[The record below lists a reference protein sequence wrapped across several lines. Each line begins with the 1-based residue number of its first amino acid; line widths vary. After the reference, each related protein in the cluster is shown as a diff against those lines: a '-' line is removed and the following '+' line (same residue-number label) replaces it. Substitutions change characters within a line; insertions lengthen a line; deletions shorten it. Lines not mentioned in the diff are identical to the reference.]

1 MVNVTIY
8 GIHTDPSW
16 VMWQWLMIE
25 IGASKMTPVDFPSGE
40 FWCLKFVIS
49 EFLHLMWQ
57 ERAQLKTRPKDVA
70 TINNICFVF
79 GKPYHVNLRQ
89 SIHWLKQWRRKAC
102 VRKEFERTWK
112 NHLDFPLW
120 FWLQIE
126 APTQKKMPNGTLTP
140 PVLLMVPDVDL
151 SSNMVVVNKLQQNST
166 GYGLTHF
173 FPICCCLIPKRISM
187 FKTILRY
194 FTSGVPFAKTF
205 SQLTVLESSISI
217 RSIFFWLIVYPI
229 IWQSGNQP
237 EKGDFLD
244 RQPPIQLSH
253 HFEGNTMIIR
263 MGNMIQPTKRS

>member
-89 SIHWLKQWRRKAC
+89 SIHWLKQGRRKAC

-126 APTQKKMPNGTLTP
+126 APTQKKNAHWYFDSPSSTDGT
-140 PVLLMVPDVDL
+140 
-151 SSNMVVVNKLQQNST
+151 
-166 GYGLTHF
+166 
-173 FPICCCLIPKRISM
+173 R
-187 FKTILRY
+187 R
-194 FTSGVPFAKTF
+194 
-205 SQLTVLESSISI
+205 VLEFSYGGCKQVTTK
-217 RSIFFWLIVYPI
+217 FNWLWTYPLFP
-229 IWQSGNQP
+229 NLLL
-237 EKGDFLD
+237 LD
-244 RQPPIQLSH
+244 
-253 HFEGNTMIIR
+253 
-263 MGNMIQPTKRS
+263 TKKNIDV